1 MKICI
6 SSLGSDLNSLIDP
19 RFGRAQY
26 FLFLDEKGN
35 LDEVISNPGIL
46 ARGGAGI
53 TAAQRVADKN
63 IEILITGNIGPNAV
77 RVLGTTKMKIFL
89 CPSNIK
95 VKEAFS
101 MWENNKL
108 TQIKESSVPG
118 HFGMGPGMGHGP
130 GHGLG
135 GPKNRL

>member
-35 LDEVISNPGIL
+35 LDEVVSNPGIL

-53 TAAQRVADKN
+53 TAAQRVANEN
-63 IEILITGNIGPNAV
+63 IDVLITGNIGPNAV
-77 RVLGTTKMKIFL
+77 RVIGTTKIKIFL
-89 CPSNIK
+89 CSSNVKIK
-95 VKEAFS
+95 EVFS
-101 MWENNKL
+101 MWKNNKL
-108 TQIKESSVPG
+108 TEVKQSSVPG
-118 HFGMGPGMGHGP
+118 HFGMGQGMGRGQGP
-130 GHGLG
+130 R
-135 GPKNRL
+135 GPRN